1 MAIATKTIES
11 IRNEGRMSF
20 VKSLQC
26 RECGRQYP
34 KAPLSVCEYC
44 FGPLEVTYDYETLK
58 GKISRDSIQ
67 SRSPNM
73 WRYRELLPL
82 DGEAT
87 VGRQVGFTPLV
98 RATNLA
104 RRWGIQDLYIKNDSV
119 CFPTLS
125 FKDRVVSV
133 ALSKALEFGFDTVG
147 CASTGNLANSVAS
160 NAASVGLRSL
170 VFIPADLELG
180 KILGT
185 SIYKTKVIGVNG
197 NYDDVN
203 RLCSEIAGKYRW
215 GFVNINL
222 RPFYAEGSKSFGYEI
237 AEQLD
242 WRVPDCVVVPM
253 AGGSL
258 ITKICKA
265 FKEFEKLGLIASSRS
280 RIYGAQATGCSPIT
294 TAVKESR
301 DFIKPVKPR
310 TIAKSIAIG
319 NPADGYYAIK
329 TMMESGGWAE
339 DVSDEEI
346 IEGIRMLAEE
356 EGIFTETAGGV
367 TVAVTQKLIRQGRI
381 KRDDVTVIAI
391 TGNGLKTQEA
401 VEGHLARPEVISA
414 KLAEFENTILQG
426 QDLFSTGQEARIG
439 SSNQKA

>member
-1 MAIATKTIES
+1 MGIGTKTIEDVRS
-11 IRNEGRMSF
+11 EGRMSF
-20 VKSLQC
+20 VKCLQC

-44 FGPLEVTYDYETLK
+44 FGPLEVDYDYAALS
-58 GKISRDSIQ
+58 GQISRKVIQ

-73 WRYRELLPL
+73 WRYRELLPI
-82 DGEAT
+82 DGEAS
-87 VGRQVGFTPLV
+87 VGKQVGFTPLV
-98 RATNLA
+98 RANNLA
-104 RRWGIQDLYIKNDSV
+104 RRWGIRNLYVKNDSV

-160 NAASVGLRSL
+160 NAASVGLNSY

-180 KILGT
+180 KVLGT
-185 SIYKTKVIGVNG
+185 LVYKTKLIRVKG

-203 RLCSEIAGKYRW
+203 RLCSEIAGKYPW

-258 ITKICKA
+258 ITKIGKA
-265 FKEFEKLGLIASSRS
+265 FKEFQKLGLINGSQS
-280 RIYGAQATGCSPIT
+280 RIYGAQATGCSPIS
-294 TAVKESR
+294 TAVKEGR
-301 DFIKPVKPR
+301 DFIKPVKPH

-339 DVSDEEI
+339 DVSDEEVV
-346 IEGIRMLAEE
+346 EGIRMLAEE

-367 TVAVTQKLIRQGRI
+367 TVAVTQKFIQQGRI
-381 KRDDVTVIAI
+381 KRDDVTVMAI

-401 VEGHLARPEVISA
+401 IRDHLVRPETISA
-414 KLAEFENTILQG
+414 KLGEFESAILQG
-426 QDLFSTGQEARIG
+426 KEMFARGEEAAAELPNR
-439 SSNQKA
+439 KA